1 MRGWLYPMDGAHP
14 LGGLH
19 PVDETGKRAAERAQ
33 RAETACNNPH
43 AGFINDIKRLGTST
57 AASFR
62 RFGERSW
69 AETGGNLA
77 RATIRI
83 SLFDPRGALQTLD
96 ADAFSAGGMGVAAM
110 QYE

>member
-1 MRGWLYPMDGAHP
+1 MKIWSSRKWP
-14 LGGLH
+14 
-19 PVDETGKRAAERAQ
+19 AERAQ

-43 AGFINDIKRLGTST
+43 AGFINDIKRLSTPT

-62 RFGERSW
+62 RFGERRW
-69 AETGGNLA
+69 AETGGNFAL
-77 RATIRI
+77 ATIRI
-83 SLFDPRGALQTLD
+83 SPFDPRGALQTLD

>member
-1 MRGWLYPMDGAHP
+1 MKIWSSRKWP
-14 LGGLH
+14 
-19 PVDETGKRAAERAQ
+19 AERAQ